1 MSKAAELAA
10 LIGSQSALSNRN
22 LIINGAMQVAQRGT
36 SSTSTGYQTVDRFQT
51 NVLNASTLASTQSQS
66 TDAPSGFSNSYK
78 VTVNT
83 SESSPASNFAFRV
96 IYENE
101 AQNMQSL
108 AYGTSD
114 AKKVTLSFWVKSNV
128 TGTYT
133 VSGYQWDDNRAVTT
147 DYTILSADTW
157 EYKTVT
163 IPADTVGVIDNDNGA
178 GLRINFMLD
187 AGSTYKVTASTWQTY
202 ANQLASA
209 NHNSDFSDT
218 VSNNWQITGIQLEVG
233 EQATPFEHRSYG
245 DELARCQRYF
255 ERKVAGQSYRSFATM
270 RAASST
276 AAQGALDYSVV
287 KRASPT
293 ASQSGTGLNVGPQYA
308 TTSIATS
315 YFGLD
320 GCWIQINATGASL
333 TTGQAVN
340 FNANNNA
347 AAYVDLDAE
356 L

>member
-1 MSKAAELAA
+1 M
-10 LIGSQSALSNRN
+10 ALSKILPASRDQSVDAAN

-83 SESSPASNFAFRV
+83 AESSPASNFAFRV
-96 IYENE
+96 IQEIE

-114 AKKVTLSFWVKSNV
+114 AKKITLSFWVKSNV

-147 DYTILSADTW
+147 DYTISSADTW
-157 EYKTVT
+157 EYKTIT

-218 VSNNWQITGIQLEVG
+218 VSNYWQITGVCLNVG
-233 EQATPFEHRSYG
+233 DQAPANYPHRSYG
-245 DELARCQRYF
+245 EELALCQRYYTK
-255 ERKVAGQSYRSFATM
+255 ETGMTYYMPPLALSGSYGDTRAVRYTMPVEMRTTGTKTITLDGGSATLESSTTKSFTM
-270 RAASST
+270 YQTSVGSTTPRYAAS
-276 AAQGALDYSVV
+276 VIV
-287 KRASPT
+287 
-293 ASQSGTGLNVGPQYA
+293 
-308 TTSIATS
+308 
-315 YFGLD
+315 
-320 GCWIQINATGASL
+320 
-333 TTGQAVN
+333 
-340 FNANNNA
+340 
-347 AAYVDLDAE
+347 DAE